1 MDTLD
6 KKSVNKS
13 SVFASP
19 DKNKEVLKK
28 IVIPEGIDINK
39 SNKLR
44 NVTFVI
50 TGIVKGF

>member
-1 MDTLD
+1 MDTLE

-28 IVIPEGIDINK
+28 IVVSEGIDINK
-39 SNKLR
+39 SNKSR
-44 NVTFVI
+44 NVIFVI
-50 TGIVKGF
+50 VGMVR

>member
-1 MDTLD
+1 MNTLD
-6 KKSVNKS
+6 KKSANKS
-13 SVFASP
+13 SVFSSP

-39 SNKLR
+39 SNKSR

-50 TGIVKGF
+50 TGIVR